1 MPQFLKVKTAR
12 EVLALIEK
20 LPPLPSECVPLYA
33 AAGRVSAVQVRAPE
47 PVPHFDRAVMDGYA
61 VRARDTFGASETL
74 PALLETADEIQM
86 GEVPVQDL
94 KPGMAIGIPTGG
106 MLPRGADAVVM
117 VEYTQLLDEK
127 TVEVTRPAAPGD
139 NILRR
144 SEDIEEGEE
153 LFAPGR
159 RFRAQDVG
167 VLAALGITEARVIQR
182 PRVAIFSTGD
192 EVVPVEARDLPP
204 GKIRDINSYTLSS
217 HVRESG
223 ANVGTFSI
231 VPDQLETLV
240 AVCRKAMEDHDVIM
254 LSGGSSVGARDYT
267 LRILDAFPDS
277 ELLVHGIAI
286 RPGKPAI
293 LGRIGH
299 KLFWGLPGQPMS
311 ALMICQAFVM
321 PSLAALEGMDVAD
334 LRRRERQIPA
344 VLSRQL
350 PSVQGRTDYIPVV
363 LCRDVTPRV
372 ATPLF
377 GKSAM
382 ISILARADGYVVIP
396 EHVEGLESG
405 ADVDV
410 HLFAGR

>member
-1 MPQFLKVKTAR
+1 
-12 EVLALIEK
+12 
-20 LPPLPSECVPLYA
+20 
-33 AAGRVSAVQVRAPE
+33 
-47 PVPHFDRAVMDGYA
+47 MDGYA